1 MTKQLKYFH
10 DSLNIV
16 VNIVAPLV
24 NVPNFLEHSKNKI
37 NWWTF
42 SPGTVVIHLLDK
54 TYQEINFKSYS
65 NTMILCKLRNILS
78 DMHMLHLI
86 LFHLF
91 LLVLN
96 LLLKLKDANYKIHW
110 NI

>member
-37 NWWTF
+37 N
-42 SPGTVVIHLLDK
+42 
-54 TYQEINFKSYS
+54 
-65 NTMILCKLRNILS
+65 
-78 DMHMLHLI
+78 
-86 LFHLF
+86 
-91 LLVLN
+91 
-96 LLLKLKDANYKIHW
+96 
-110 NI
+110 